1 MNMSNSK
8 KPDTKDLYDRTIKE
22 FEDLSKSTKEQLK
35 YLQDYRNGKITMQ
48 ELLELC
54 KTSLQL
60 K

>member
-1 MNMSNSK
+1 MSNSK

-22 FEDLSKSTKEQLK
+22 FIDLSKSAKEQLK
-35 YLQDYRNGKITMQ
+35 YMQDYRDGKITMQ

>member
-1 MNMSNSK
+1 MLNSK

-22 FEDLSKSTKEQLK
+22 FMDLSKSAKEQLK
-35 YLQDYRNGKITMQ
+35 YMQDYRDGKITMR

>member
-1 MNMSNSK
+1 MLNSK
-8 KPDTKDLYDRTIKE
+8 KPDTKDLYDHTIKE
-22 FEDLSKSTKEQLK
+22 FMDLSKSTKEQLK

>member
-1 MNMSNSK
+1 MSNLK

-22 FEDLSKSTKEQLK
+22 FMDLSKSAKEQLK
-35 YLQDYRNGKITMQ
+35 YMQDYRDGKITMQ

>member
-1 MNMSNSK
+1 MLNSK
-8 KPDTKDLYDRTIKE
+8 KPDTKDLYDHTIKE
-22 FEDLSKSTKEQLK
+22 FEDLSKSAKEQLK
-35 YLQDYRNGKITMQ
+35 YMQDYRDGKITMR

>member
-1 MNMSNSK
+1 MSNSK
-8 KPDTKDLYDRTIKE
+8 KPDTKDLYDHTIKE